1 MAVQAQV
8 RYLNEEWR
16 QRVDIP
22 EIGDRESRRANTA
35 KHLVT
40 IHDARPPLER
50 GEIDLDAN
58 GFALLRHV
66 SAVQDFNDDA
76 QIKAVYYPEIVD
88 LAKRTTGATEA
99 FVIQH
104 VLRTEDRTDFNK
116 AYARFLHCD
125 YSLANARQAAEQVL
139 AKRNLPLADY
149 RDMEFAWYNAW
160 QPFDHTALAN
170 PLALVDA
177 ATVPLADLVD
187 YRYTGYAKMPA
198 ANRTAPAM
206 NSTSAMPAR
215 NPAHRF
221 YYVPDMATDE
231 LLFFKQLDTRRPGG
245 ACPHTSFDD
254 PTSPP
259 DAPPRRSIETR
270 LMAVFAPN

>member
-8 RYLNEEWR
+8 RYLREEWR
-16 QRVDIP
+16 QRRGIP

-35 KHLVT
+35 KHTVAV
-40 IHDARPPLER
+40 HDARPALER

-66 SAVQDFNDDA
+66 SAVGDFHDEA
-76 QIKAVYYPEIVD
+76 EVRARYYPEMVA
-88 LAKRTTGATEA
+88 LAKAATGAAEA

-104 VLRTEDRTDFNK
+104 LLRTEDRSDFNK

-125 YSLANARQAAEQVL
+125 YGMDDARAAAERVL
-139 AKRNLPLADY
+139 AKRGLSLAAYQDKH
-149 RDMEFAWYNAW
+149 FAWYNAW
-160 QPFDHTALAN
+160 QPFDYPARRN

-177 ATVPLADLVD
+177 ASVPLADLVD
-187 YRYTGYAKMPA
+187 YRYTGYSAKGTGGQGA
-198 ANRTAPAM
+198 ATGFDGK
-206 NSTSAMPAR
+206 SSMPAR

-221 YYVPDMATDE
+221 YYVPNMATDE
-231 LLFFKQLDTRRPGG
+231 VLFFKQLDTRRPGG

-254 PTSPP
+254 PASPP

-270 LMAVFAPN
+270 LMAVFAP